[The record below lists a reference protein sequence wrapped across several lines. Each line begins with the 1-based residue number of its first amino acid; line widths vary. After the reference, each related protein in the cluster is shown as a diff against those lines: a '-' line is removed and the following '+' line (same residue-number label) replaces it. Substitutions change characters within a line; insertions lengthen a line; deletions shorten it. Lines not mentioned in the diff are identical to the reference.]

1 MYVRRIKKKLSDAE
15 KSDRDDKRISW
26 TIILQFCMIITN
38 YTVKEV
44 FQINNSD
51 MRSFISFIFMILIGI
66 MYLKNLRIVF
76 KRISMFFIFSYIF
89 FMCLFLLSPLLNPE
103 TIEFLPNIAFWLF
116 IICLPT
122 AQYYLAI
129 REKSIFLNMLILS
142 GYYQLFLGLV
152 IFISMILTT
161 PTYDMVFSYLI
172 LVPMVILTYKL
183 LFINF
188 RIIDVALILL
198 ASISVVTVGSRGPLL
213 SYFIYLV
220 LLFVN
225 YLIKNR
231 LKAKALVLFLLSTTF
246 ISAIV
251 LNFNFFIKQL
261 NNLLIKYGIQ
271 SRTIYLLLSDNIDFS
286 TGRSEIF
293 SNTINNI
300 FLNPVLGYGIGGDR
314 VFLNGTYPHNIF
326 LEIIAQFG
334 IVLGGIF
341 SLVLIMYWFIG
352 IFLNKNTIDQH
363 LAIIFA
369 GLGLI
374 SLFFSGSY
382 LTSSNFWLFM
392 AICIS
397 SVHFTKHKLSYINSE
412 KLITEKDVQ
421 NEKENNF

>member
-1 MYVRRIKKKLSDAE
+1 MYVRRNKRELNDAE
-15 KSDRDDKRISW
+15 KLDRDDKRISW
-26 TIILQFCMIITN
+26 AIILQFCMLITN
-38 YTVKEV
+38 YAVKEV

-51 MRSFISFIFMILIGI
+51 MRSIISFIFMILVGI
-66 MYLKNLRIVF
+66 IYLKNLRIVL
-76 KRISMFFIFSYIF
+76 KRNSMFFIYSYIF
-89 FMCLFLLSPLLNPE
+89 FVCLFLLSALINPE

-116 IICLPT
+116 VICLPT

-129 REKSIFLNMLILS
+129 RDKTIFLNMLIFS

-172 LVPMVILTYKL
+172 LVPMTILTYKL
-183 LFINF
+183 LFIKF
-188 RIIDVALILL
+188 RIIDVALILSAL
-198 ASISVVTVGSRGPLL
+198 IAVVTIGSRGPLL
-213 SYFIYLV
+213 SYVIYLI
-220 LLFVN
+220 LLFFN
-225 YLIKNR
+225 YLIRNR
-231 LKAKALVLFLLSTTF
+231 LKAKAFMLFLVSTALM
-246 ISAIV
+246 SAIV

-261 NNLLIKYGIQ
+261 NNLLIRHGVQ

-293 SNTINNI
+293 SNTVNNI
-300 FLNPVLGYGIGGDR
+300 ILNPMLGYGIGGDR

-334 IVLGGIF
+334 IILGGIF
-341 SLVLIMYWFIG
+341 SLILIAYWISGVF
-352 IFLNKNTIDQH
+352 FNKSTTNQH
-363 LAIIFA
+363 LAMIFA
-369 GLGLI
+369 GVGLI

-397 SVHFTKHKLSYINSE
+397 SIHFRS
-412 KLITEKDVQ
+412 
-421 NEKENNF
+421 NNREGRSK

>member
-1 MYVRRIKKKLSDAE
+1 
-15 KSDRDDKRISW
+15 
-26 TIILQFCMIITN
+26 
-38 YTVKEV
+38 
-44 FQINNSD
+44 
-51 MRSFISFIFMILIGI
+51 
-66 MYLKNLRIVF
+66 
-76 KRISMFFIFSYIF
+76 
-89 FMCLFLLSPLLNPE
+89 
-103 TIEFLPNIAFWLF
+103 
-116 IICLPT
+116 
-122 AQYYLAI
+122 
-129 REKSIFLNMLILS
+129 
-142 GYYQLFLGLV
+142 
-152 IFISMILTT
+152 
-161 PTYDMVFSYLI
+161 
-172 LVPMVILTYKL
+172 
-183 LFINF
+183 
-188 RIIDVALILL
+188 
-198 ASISVVTVGSRGPLL
+198 
-213 SYFIYLV
+213 

-231 LKAKALVLFLLSTTF
+231 LKAKALVLFLLSTTL

-261 NNLLIKYGIQ
+261 NNLLIKYGVQ

-293 SNTINNI
+293 SDTINNI

-397 SVHFTKHKLSYINSE
+397 SIHFTKHKLSYINSE